1 MDKHYCSSADCTK
14 ICSGEPQFF
23 FLLFIPHT
31 SAGKKNPE
39 SHKRVRAAHP
49 TLFFFVRRSQL
60 LHTLTAQSP
69 FTLVASNDDQH
80 LALDNSTCKRH
91 KREKQKEL
99 MSRYFINIHSC
110 TTNKINQPQ
119 HAWLTLN
126 EQSFVCFQTK

>member
-23 FLLFIPHT
+23 LLRTLP
-31 SAGKKNPE
+31 PE
-39 SHKRVRAAHP
+39 KTKSGVAQTCARGTP
-49 TLFFFVRRSQL
+49 NTFFFFLVRGSQL
-60 LHTLTAQSP
+60 LHALTAQSP

-110 TTNKINQPQ
+110 TTNKTNQPR